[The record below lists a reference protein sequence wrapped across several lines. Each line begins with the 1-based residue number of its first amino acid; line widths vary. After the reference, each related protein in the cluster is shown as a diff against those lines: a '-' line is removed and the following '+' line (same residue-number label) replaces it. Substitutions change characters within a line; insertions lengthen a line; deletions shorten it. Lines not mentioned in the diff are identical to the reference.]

1 MKAIDVL
8 SGHFTQANIEKN
20 FLHNEEEMGRFAQVG
35 RARTLKSY
43 TPPDFIKRL
52 DEIGVDN
59 AMSSANHPHNEITF
73 GYSQRSIKS
82 VVDAVGQEAAVK
94 ICSTNIKNFLGV

>member
-1 MKAIDVL
+1 MSTHDRQGAGAGVETLD
-8 SGHFTQANIEKN
+8 
-20 FLHNEEEMGRFAQVG
+20 RWPVG
-35 RARTLKSY
+35 TVGVVSALRAPGEAPEWARL
-43 TPPDFIKRL
+43 L

-59 AMSSANHPHNEITF
+59 VMWSSDYPHNESTF

-94 ICSTNIKNFLGV
+94 MCSTNIKKFLGV